1 MNGIYYNTLRQF
13 AVINLFFISLNNQ
26 IYVISIIQNIY
37 SYCILFNSRN
47 IFCKTYKTTSFY
59 KNLKFKMK
67 VIVNSLYKFLY
78 YDTYFEI
85 MWKPFFISC
94 QMVEPPV
101 AQVVVP

>member
-13 AVINLFFISLNNQ
+13 TVINLFFISLNNQ
-26 IYVISIIQNIY
+26 ISIYVISIIQNIY

-59 KNLKFKMK
+59 KNLKFKIK
-67 VIVNSLYKFLY
+67 VIINSLYKFLF
-78 YDTYFEI
+78 TYFEI

-94 QMVEPPV
+94 QIVEPPV